1 MTTPDPQQIAQFGAA
16 LAFVLA
22 LVALIAW
29 LARRFLPGAVGV
41 ASGKR
46 RRLWIVESLA
56 LDPKTRA
63 VLLRRDEVEHLIV
76 LGPHGAASIETV
88 PGAPPVPNP
97 EPPR

>member
-1 MTTPDPQQIAQFGAA
+1 MTPDPQQLAQFGAA

-22 LVALIAW
+22 LVALVAW
-29 LARRFLPGAVGV
+29 LARRFLPGASGV
-41 ASGKR
+41 AAGKKR
-46 RRLWIVESLA
+46 RLTIVETLA

-76 LGPHGAASIETV
+76 LGPAGATKLESVAAA
-88 PGAPPVPNP
+88 APSQP